1 MEFLNPLMLWSAL
14 AVAIPIAL
22 HFWHQKKGKLL
33 PWAATQWLTEKDLQP
48 AKGIRLDNILLLLLR
63 CLLLLLLAFYL
74 AKPILKNTATSDNH
88 SKIHLVQPNE
98 WVVNNFRFE
107 IEGALTKG
115 EKVYWISDAPTLLEN
130 LTAIPT
136 VSDFDPLVLQTFL
149 NEVDALH
156 STEKGI
162 QYELYMTNDATLGDV
177 STIYTSSPVALHSV
191 VDSSQ
196 KAPQNYLSLVNNKK
210 VFVNNAQLLAV
221 GDVLPS
227 NLKFANTA
235 VHQGVIEVL
244 LDTKDSLERQTIKAA
259 FESLKDVYQLEFL
272 VDEHLQTSKKY
283 DIVLT
288 DNNALLQ
295 NQTAFTPQTLCF
307 VLGNAAGSFSEL
319 NQERFREVVS
329 LSERL
334 TPQTSEMV
342 YNGQLPEWLGE
353 WLVRGFGLTR
363 SRALLSAKQLQ
374 SIFKVRSKENQ
385 ALRQKSAEGVFSTS
399 ILLLLVLIVIIERWL
414 SITKK
419 S

>member
-33 PWAATQWLTEKDLQP
+33 PWAATQWLIEKDLQP

-74 AKPILKNTATSDNH
+74 AKPILKNTATSDHH
-88 SKIHLVQPNE
+88 SKIHLVQPSE

-115 EKVYWISDAPTLLEN
+115 EKVYWISDAPTPLEN

-156 STEKGI
+156 SPEKGI
-162 QYELYMTNDATLGDV
+162 QYELYMTNDVSFGDA
-177 STIYTSSPVALHSV
+177 STIYTSSPISLHSV

-196 KAPQNYLSLVNNKK
+196 KVLQNYLSLTNNKK
-210 VFVNNAQLLAV
+210 VFVNNAQLLTV

-272 VDEHLQTSKKY
+272 VDEHLQNSKKY

-307 VLGNAAGSFSEL
+307 VLGNATGSFAEL

-353 WLVRGFGLTR
+353 WLVKDFGLNR

-374 SIFKVRSKENQ
+374 SIFKVRSKGNQ
-385 ALRQKSAEGVFSTS
+385 ALRQKSAEGVFSTL

>member
-63 CLLLLLLAFYL
+63 CLLVLVLAFYL
-74 AKPILKNTATSDNH
+74 AKPILKNTATSNNH
-88 SKIHLVQPNE
+88 SKIHLVQPSE

-107 IEGALTKG
+107 IEGALQKG
-115 EKVYWISDAPTLLEN
+115 EKVYWISNVPAPLEN
-130 LTAIPT
+130 LAAIPT

-156 STEKGI
+156 STEKGT
-162 QYELYMTNDATLGDV
+162 QYELYMTNDATFGDV

-196 KAPQNYLSLVNNKK
+196 KLPQNYFSLTNNKK
-210 VFVNNAQLLAV
+210 VFVNKAQLLTV

-227 NLKFANTA
+227 NLKFADKA

-259 FESLKDVYQLEFL
+259 FESLNDVYQIEFL

-283 DIVLT
+283 DMVLT
-288 DNNALLQ
+288 DKTSLLQ
-295 NQTAFTPQTLCF
+295 NQAAFTPQTLC
-307 VLGNAAGSFSEL
+307 LMLNNATAPFLES
-319 NQERFREVVS
+319 NQERFAEVIY
-329 LSERL
+329 LTERL

-353 WLVRGFGLTR
+353 WLVRGFGLNR
-363 SRALLSAKQLQ
+363 STALRSPKQLQ
-374 SIFKVRSKENQ
+374 SIFKVRSKESQ
-385 ALRQKSAEGVFSTS
+385 ALRQKSAEGGFSKS
-399 ILLLLVLIVIIERWL
+399 ILWLLVLILIIERWL

-419 S
+419 A

>member
-48 AKGIRLDNILLLLLR
+48 AKGIRLDNILLLFLR
-63 CLLLLLLAFYL
+63 CLLLLMLTFYL
-74 AKPILKNTATSDNH
+74 AKPILKNTATSSNY
-88 SKIHLVQPNE
+88 SKIHLVQPSE
-98 WVVNNFRFE
+98 WVINNFRFE
-107 IEGALTKG
+107 IEGALQKG
-115 EKVYWISDAPTLLEN
+115 EKVYWISHVPAPLEN
-130 LTAIPT
+130 LAAIPT

-149 NEVDALH
+149 NEVDGLH

-162 QYELYMTNDATLGDV
+162 QYELYMTNDATFGDV
-177 STIYTSSPVALHSV
+177 STIYTSSPVVLHSV

-196 KAPQNYLSLVNNKK
+196 KVPQNYFSLTNNKK
-210 VFVNNAQLLAV
+210 VYVNKAQLLTV
-221 GDVLPS
+221 GDELPS
-227 NLKFANTA
+227 NLKFADKA

-259 FESLKDVYQLEFL
+259 FESFKDVYQIEFL

-283 DIVLT
+283 DMVLT
-288 DNNALLQ
+288 DKTSLLQ
-295 NQTAFTPQTLCF
+295 NQAAFTPQTLCF

-319 NQERFREVVS
+319 NQERFGEVIY
-329 LSERL
+329 LAERL

-353 WLVRGFGLTR
+353 WLVRGFGLIR
-363 SRALLSAKQLQ
+363 STALRSPKQLQ

-385 ALRQKSAEGVFSTS
+385 ALRQKSAEGGFSKS
-399 ILLLLVLIVIIERWL
+399 ILLLLVLVLIIERWL

-419 S
+419 A